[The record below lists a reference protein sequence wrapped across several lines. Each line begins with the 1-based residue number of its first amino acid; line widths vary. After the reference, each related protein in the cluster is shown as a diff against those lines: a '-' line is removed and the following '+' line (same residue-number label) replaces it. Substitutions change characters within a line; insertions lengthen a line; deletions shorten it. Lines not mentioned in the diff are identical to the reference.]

1 MLENKGRFHLLRL
14 TVLFLFILLQ
24 FYLIFVKKH
33 DALDLDI
40 APNKDPTPPIYGIYQ
55 IGQTF
60 IAKRD
65 GLARID
71 IMLGTHGR
79 RNTGSLRFR
88 LWELGTPRQQRAD
101 LTIEASE
108 VKNNLYH
115 ALRFPPI
122 SDSRDKTYYF
132 LLAAPQASP
141 DNCLSAWMNDQNIY
155 REGTYWFRDR
165 EAEGDLIFRVY
176 SKRPVFTEL
185 GRIVRNYSG
194 VFGSRTVLVFTII
207 LFETAQVIMLWWLL
221 GFIFRSREK
230 E

>member
-1 MLENKGRFHLLRL
+1 
-14 TVLFLFILLQ
+14 
-24 FYLIFVKKH
+24 
-33 DALDLDI
+33 
-40 APNKDPTPPIYGIYQ
+40 
-55 IGQTF
+55 
-60 IAKRD
+60 
-65 GLARID
+65 
-71 IMLGTHGR
+71 
-79 RNTGSLRFR
+79 
-88 LWELGTPRQQRAD
+88 
-101 LTIEASE
+101 
-108 VKNNLYH
+108 
-115 ALRFPPI
+115 
-122 SDSRDKTYYF
+122 
-132 LLAAPQASP
+132 
-141 DNCLSAWMNDQNIY
+141 MNDQNIY